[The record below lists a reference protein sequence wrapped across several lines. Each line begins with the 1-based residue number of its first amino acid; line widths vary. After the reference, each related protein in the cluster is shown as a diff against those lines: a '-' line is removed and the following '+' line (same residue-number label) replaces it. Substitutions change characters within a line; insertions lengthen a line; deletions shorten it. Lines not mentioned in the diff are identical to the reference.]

1 MFYNRGIFKIGIIKN
16 VLVNILNL
24 LILKNYFFY
33 RYKRKI
39 YLENFSILIIMK
51 ELLFVLNF

>member
-39 YLENFSILIIMK
+39 YLENFNILIIMK

>member
-1 MFYNRGIFKIGIIKN
+1 MLYNRGILKIGITKN

-24 LILKNYFFY
+24 PTLKNYLPY

-39 YLENFSILIIMK
+39 YLENFNILTIMK